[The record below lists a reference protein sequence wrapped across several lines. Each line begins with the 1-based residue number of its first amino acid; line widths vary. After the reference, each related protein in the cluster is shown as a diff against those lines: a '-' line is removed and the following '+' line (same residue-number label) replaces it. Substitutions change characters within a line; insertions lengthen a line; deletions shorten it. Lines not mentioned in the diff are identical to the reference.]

1 MFKSLLHLFFPPTCA
16 GCKTILIVNENVI
29 CTSCRHEM
37 PLTQHHLNPEN
48 DAYKKFYGRIP
59 VEHVSALVYFHKKG
73 IVQEL
78 IHSLKYR
85 GQEAIGTV
93 FGEWYAEELKN
104 IPVLSTVDTII
115 PVPLHPKKLSERGY
129 NQVTEFGNAL
139 AKSLQIPVNT
149 TILFRQVYSKTQS
162 QKNRLGRTEGID
174 TIFDVSFDEK
184 DHNKHFLLIDDVITT
199 GATLE
204 VCAKALLKIPGTK
217 ISIVCMAMA
226 DS

>member
-16 GCKTILIVNENVI
+16 GCKTILIANENVI

-93 FGEWYAEELKN
+93 LGEWYAEELKN
-104 IPVLSTVDTII
+104 IPVLRTVDTII
-115 PVPLHPKKLSERGY
+115 PVPLHTRKLRERGY

-139 AKSLQIPVNT
+139 AKSLQIPISNS
-149 TILFRQVYSKTQS
+149 ILFRQVYSKTQS

>member
-16 GCKTILIVNENVI
+16 GCKTILIANENVI

-115 PVPLHPKKLSERGY
+115 PVPLHPKKLRERGY
-129 NQVTEFGNAL
+129 NQVTEFGNLL
-139 AKSLQIPVNT
+139 AKSLQIPINT
-149 TILFRQVYSKTQS
+149 SILFRQVYSKTQS